1 MLRAQ
6 NRLELRLL
14 SPVLF
19 AAWQSHNYPG
29 LPVPP
34 ACPPP
39 VQKGECHVNFIRKV
53 RLAGVNA
60 LPPTPSV
67 PWAFRV

>member
-1 MLRAQ
+1 MGHLLRAQ

-19 AAWQSHNYPG
+19 AARQSRNYPG

-53 RLAGVNA
+53 
-60 LPPTPSV
+60 
-67 PWAFRV
+67 